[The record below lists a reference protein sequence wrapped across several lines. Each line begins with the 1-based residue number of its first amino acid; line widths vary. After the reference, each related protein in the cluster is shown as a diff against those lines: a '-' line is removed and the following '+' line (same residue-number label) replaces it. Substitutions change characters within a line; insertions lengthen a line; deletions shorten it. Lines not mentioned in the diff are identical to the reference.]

1 LAVTW
6 ESITGRE
13 VAMIRA
19 VLSSVAAAAM
29 LSITATG
36 LAYSQKSQPG
46 RHVPLSLGDGSTIEA
61 RKGPIQKSKPGGAHV
76 PLSLGDGSTLYGTV
90 RGRVTTDRVRQMGR

>member
-1 LAVTW
+1 
-6 ESITGRE
+6 
-13 VAMIRA
+13 MIRT

-36 LAYSQKSQPG
+36 PAHSQKSRPG
-46 RHVPLSLGDGSTIEA
+46 SAHVPLSLGDGSTIEA

-76 PLSLGDGSTLYGTV
+76 PLSLGDGSTPYGTV
-90 RGRVTTDRVRQMGR
+90 RGRVTTDRFRQMGR

>member
-1 LAVTW
+1 
-6 ESITGRE
+6 
-13 VAMIRA
+13 MIRA

-36 LAYSQKSQPG
+36 PAHSQKSRPG
-46 RHVPLSLGDGSTIEA
+46 RFTIEA

-76 PLSLGDGSTLYGTV
+76 PLSLGDGSTPYGTV
-90 RGRVTTDRVRQMGR
+90 RVRVTTDRVRQMGR